1 MIKDRRQDNGKK
13 NVSRQE
19 TVSGTR
25 TRGSQSSTRKYDAE
39 KYLNRLFKNY
49 KARKGTTVYWVRE
62 GYFKVEVVLTEIF
75 TTEYWIEKY

>member
-1 MIKDRRQDNGKK
+1 MARKMYHVKRQFQG
-13 NVSRQE
+13 QE
-19 TVSGTR
+19 PEVLS
-25 TRGSQSSTRKYDAE
+25 SSTRKYDAE